1 MQTTAIK
8 FPSLSKAEI
17 QNIEKVAQFV
27 SWFLENDPVLKYFID
42 ESAYSIFNEGFRP
55 LGQDPPGK
63 SQEAADDFENLQNW
77 FVEQIFRDLNAL
89 VHASSTEFE
98 SFIDQLDGISVDAL
112 LQAGEIAIRYKIL
125 PRNYLRKSEISK
137 ICSKDEQDRFKIN
150 LLTDR
155 VLEAEVRIL
164 AQLFQQFHGK
174 SYCVKT

>member
-8 FPSLSKAEI
+8 FPSLPKAEI
-17 QNIEKVAQFV
+17 QNIEKVAQFI

-42 ESAYSIFNEGFRP
+42 ETTYSIFNEGFRP
-55 LGQDPPGK
+55 LSKEPLGK
-63 SQEAADDFENLQNW
+63 SQEPADDFENLQKW
-77 FVEQIFRDLNAL
+77 FINQIFKDLNTL
-89 VHASSTEFE
+89 VHTSSTEFE
-98 SFIDQLDGISVDAL
+98 RFIDQLDDISVDAL
-112 LQAGEIAIRYKIL
+112 LQAGEIAIRYNIL
-125 PRNYLRKSEISK
+125 PKNYSRKSEISK
-137 ICSKDEQDRFKIN
+137 ISRKDEQDRFKIN